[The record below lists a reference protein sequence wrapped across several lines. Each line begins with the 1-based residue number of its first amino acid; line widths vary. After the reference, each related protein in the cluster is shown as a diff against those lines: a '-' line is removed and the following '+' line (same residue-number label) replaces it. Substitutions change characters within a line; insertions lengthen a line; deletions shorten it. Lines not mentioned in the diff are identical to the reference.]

1 MTTIHV
7 SIDLSSDVLECLQ
20 KEALDRQVPVDQ
32 VVGDVLADYFDDMS
46 EDEILESV
54 RKGLEQALAGNY
66 RPAVEALDEIER
78 EHVTD
83 ADDR

>member
-7 SIDLSSDVLECLQ
+7 SLDLSSEVLQYLQ
-20 KEALDRQVPVDQ
+20 EEARDRRVPVDQ
-32 VVGDVLADYFDDMS
+32 VVGDVLADYFDETS

-54 RKGLEQALAGNY
+54 RVGLQQALAGNY
-66 RPAVEALDEIER
+66 RPAIEALDEIDR
-78 EHVTD
+78 EHLTD

>member
-7 SIDLSSDVLECLQ
+7 SVDLPSEVLECLQ
-20 KEALDRQVPVDQ
+20 KEALDRQVPVDR
-32 VVGDVLADYFDDMS
+32 VVGDVLADYFDEMS

-54 RKGLEQALAGNY
+54 RKGLQQALAGNY
-66 RPAVEALDEIER
+66 RPAIEALDEIDR
-78 EHVTD
+78 EHIAD

>member
-1 MTTIHV
+1 MTTIRV
-7 SIDLSSDVLECLQ
+7 SIDLSSEVLACLQ

-32 VVGDVLADYFDDMS
+32 VVGDVLADYFDEMS

-66 RPAVEALDEIER
+66 RTAIEVLDEIDR

-83 ADDR
+83 ADDC